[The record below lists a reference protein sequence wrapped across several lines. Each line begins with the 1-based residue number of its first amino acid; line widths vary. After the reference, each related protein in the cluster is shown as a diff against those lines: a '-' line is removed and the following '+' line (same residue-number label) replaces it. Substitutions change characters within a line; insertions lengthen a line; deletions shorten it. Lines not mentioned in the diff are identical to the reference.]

1 MYKIIVKRKVLRRIQ
16 RLPEPV
22 QRRVANLVE
31 DLRDKGPIRS
41 DWPHYS
47 KLGSDQYHCHLFPRL
62 GGLLVLRENFK
73 NH

>member
-1 MYKIIVKRKVLRRIQ
+1 MYKIIVRRKVLRRIQ
-16 RLPEPV
+16 KLPESV

-31 DLRDKGPIRS
+31 DLRDKDRLEAIGLIIANLERS
-41 DWPHYS
+41 IP
-47 KLGSDQYHCHLFPRL
+47 LPPFPRL